1 VNSLVQT
8 QSLNIS
14 QNSDHLSIS
23 YKPFFFRK
31 LVPKLISKK
40 ANDILEIIYIYFVV
54 VVVVD
59 VHLMAG
65 KDPLHPVRIRGD
77 PIRGWLP
84 RITPTCPFLF
94 IFFFTFLPHQKSL
107 FPSFRHGW
115 QLSWFYDTRFL
126 LLNNN
131 FVIAKDWF

>member
-1 VNSLVQT
+1 MNSLVQT

-54 VVVVD
+54 VVD

-77 PIRGWLP
+77 PIRG
-84 RITPTCPFLF
+84 
-94 IFFFTFLPHQKSL
+94 
-107 FPSFRHGW
+107 
-115 QLSWFYDTRFL
+115 
-126 LLNNN
+126 
-131 FVIAKDWF
+131 